1 MSGNVTG
8 SFTTGYEAYWR
19 RTASEVEEAIKNS
32 VIVLDTNA
40 IINVYRMAPKGRAE
54 YLAVLANVSDR
65 LWVPQNVVAE
75 FHRTRL
81 SAVAS
86 HIAGL
91 KSKSEAVGVAAESL
105 KVALKDFARLYSLA
119 DGRAAEYMEP
129 LDVAIAGILQHVA
142 KDVEAFDLDPS
153 DLVSADPILDRLSR
167 LLEGKVGEG
176 IDEGEMP
183 GVLAEA
189 KRRGEG
195 KIPPGYKDYESKGEE
210 GFGDFLIW
218 QEILKFAKSDDRGI
232 LFVSSDAKE
241 DWFRRQAGFVVGP
254 RPELV
259 KEMREEANSAYHHL
273 TLADFL
279 RKASSALGVFVSP
292 NTISQAKELESELTR
307 LARKDLIRRLKQI
320 REELSAAMAEN
331 TQRVHEVAVFEE
343 RVAMSEHELNELSA
357 RADGPD
363 TVTVKEWDSL
373 RERAV
378 HVNAGLA
385 AAKDG
390 RAIARLAAQRSQ
402 ARVSDLTAA
411 MHNFERMLDDLPAE

>member
-1 MSGNVTG
+1 MSDKVAG
-8 SFTTGYEAYWR
+8 SFTAGYEAYWR
-19 RTASEVEEAIKNS
+19 RTANEVEEAIKTS

-91 KSKSEAVGVAAESL
+91 KNKSEAVGVAAEAL

-119 DGRAAEYMEP
+119 DGRVAEYMKP
-129 LDVAIAGILQHVA
+129 LDVAIAGILEHVD

-153 DLVSADPILDRLSR
+153 DLVSADPILDRLGV
-167 LLEGKVGEG
+167 LLEGKVGGGIGEG
-176 IDEGEMP
+176 DMP

-195 KIPPGYKDYESKGEE
+195 KIPPGYKDYESRGEE

-218 QEILKFAKSDDRGI
+218 REILTFAKQDDRGI
-232 LFVSSDAKE
+232 LFVSNDAKD

-279 RKASSALGVFVSP
+279 RKASTALGVFVSP
-292 NTISQAKELESELTR
+292 NTISQAKELESERSR
-307 LARKDLIRRLKQI
+307 LARGELIRQHGQLRK
-320 REELSAAMAEN
+320 ELSSAVAEH
-331 TQRVHEVAVFEE
+331 TQRLHELTLLQE
-343 RVAMSEHELNELSA
+343 RVAMSEHELKELNA
-357 RADGPD
+357 RAESSEV
-363 TVTVKEWDSL
+363 VTVKEWEAL
-373 RERAV
+373 RERLA
-378 HVNAGLA
+378 HADAGLNA
-385 AAKDG
+385 EKEG
-390 RAIARLAAQRSQ
+390 RAHVRLAVKRSN

-411 MHNFERMLDDLPAE
+411 LDHLEGMINDLPAE